1 MVVLLVGLIM
11 NFVVRFVLG
20 LLFLSQ
26 TEILKGISIRYSG
39 NAYSFQCGIQLL
51 MCGEGWTYCWL
62 VW

>member
-39 NAYSFQCGIQLL
+39 NVYSFQCGYS
-51 MCGEGWTYCWL
+51 C
-62 VW
+62 